1 MADMPNTFWSGWI
14 AVITIVSLV
23 GLAWLV
29 ISIYYP
35 RSKAEEQHEG
45 PEGETREPTWDE
57 TLKEGSH
64 APPLW
69 WFWMIFAAMIFSVIY
84 LMLFPGVGAY
94 KGALDWSQGSRLTE
108 SFDEIREEY
117 RAERNAIA
125 DASLSELQNDAA
137 LMDNASRLYSRNCAA
152 CHGEDGRGQASLFP
166 NLMDIDWQWGGTPE
180 QIEQSIRN
188 GRNAMMPP
196 WLASLSE
203 DGVVQVAGYVE
214 TLTTGGEQSH
224 PGKIQYDAFC
234 VACHGPD
241 GAGNVLLGAPNLTD
255 SVWLYGGSSEAIA
268 ESLRIGRQGVM
279 PAFAERL
286 DDTQIRLLVAY
297 LAR

>member
-14 AVITIVSLV
+14 AVLTIVSILS
-23 GLAWLV
+23 LAWLV
-29 ISIYYP
+29 FSIYFP
-35 RSKAEEQHEG
+35 RGGSRDNDGHDG
-45 PEGETREPTWDE
+45 NEPVWDE

-69 WFWMIFAAMIFSVIY
+69 WFWLIFGAMIFSVIY
-84 LMLFPGVGAY
+84 LMLFPGIGAFS
-94 KGALDWSQGSRLTE
+94 GTLNWSQGSRLAE
-108 SFDEIREEY
+108 SYDEIRQEY
-117 RAERNAIA
+117 RAERSAIA
-125 DASLSELQNDAA
+125 NASLSELQNDTA
-137 LMDNASRLYSRNCAA
+137 LMENAARLFSRNCAA

-203 DGVVQVAGYVE
+203 DGVAQVAGYVQA
-214 TLTTGGEQSH
+214 LSGGDAANH
-224 PGKIQYDAFC
+224 PGKTQYDAFC
-234 VACHGPD
+234 IACHGPD
-241 GAGNVLLGAPNLTD
+241 GTGNPLLGAPNLTD
-255 SVWLYGGSSEAIA
+255 NVWLYGNSMETIT
-268 ESLRIGRQGVM
+268 ESIGAGRQGVM
-279 PAFAERL
+279 PSFGDRL
-286 DDTQIRLLVAY
+286 DDTQIKLLVAF